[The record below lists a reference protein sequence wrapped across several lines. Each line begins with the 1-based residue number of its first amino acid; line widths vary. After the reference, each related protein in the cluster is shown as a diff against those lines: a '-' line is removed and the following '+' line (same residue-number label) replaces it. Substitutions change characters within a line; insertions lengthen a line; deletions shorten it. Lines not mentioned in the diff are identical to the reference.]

1 MQYVSD
7 AVVGEIHYSLSN
19 SYELYIGKGSDEE
32 SLKALLESGY
42 HLEGE
47 VLKKGIIGEVK
58 YVGLLS

>member
-1 MQYVSD
+1 MYP
-7 AVVGEIHYSLSN
+7 VGF
-19 SYELYIGKGSDEE
+19 YIGKDSDKE